1 MVWFI
6 RTMTSSIGKKLVMAC
21 TGLVFCLFLVVHLI
35 GNLTIYKGE
44 GAFSAYSERLRS
56 LGPVINVIEV
66 GLVVCALLHI
76 FFAILLY
83 FENLWAR
90 PVRYV
95 MKKNAGGRTIS
106 SRIMPYTGLYLL
118 IFVVIHLFTFLFAD
132 RTQQNI
138 FEIISHV
145 FSKPGYVIF
154 YLLTMVVAAFHVK
167 HGLWSAFQ
175 TIGADHPKYMPLIQG
190 ASLIFSLIVGVG
202 FGSIPLFIF
211 SKT

>member
-21 TGLVFCLFLVVHLI
+21 TGLIFCLFLVVHLI
-35 GNLTIYKGE
+35 GNLTIYSGG
-44 GAFSAYSERLRS
+44 GAFNAYSERLRS
-56 LGPVINVIEV
+56 LGLVINVIEV

-90 PVRYV
+90 PVGYV
-95 MKKNAGGRTIS
+95 MKKSAGGQTIS
-106 SRIMPYTGLYLL
+106 SRIMPYTGLYMI
-118 IFVVIHLFTFLFAD
+118 IFVVIHLFTFRFVD

-138 FEIISHV
+138 FEIISHL

-154 YLLTMVVAAFHVK
+154 YVLTTVVAAFHVK

-202 FGSIPLFIF
+202 FGSIPLFIL

>member
-21 TGLVFCLFLVVHLI
+21 TGLIFCLFLGVHLI
-35 GNLTIYKGE
+35 GNLTIYIGE
-44 GAFSAYSERLRS
+44 GAFNAYSERLRS
-56 LGPVINVIEV
+56 LGLVIKVIEV

-90 PVRYV
+90 PVRYR
-95 MKKNAGGRTIS
+95 MKKNAGGQTIS

-118 IFVVIHLFTFLFAD
+118 IFVVIHLFTFPFAD

-145 FSKPGYVIF
+145 FSKPVYVIF
-154 YLLTMVVAAFHVK
+154 YVLTMVVAAFHVK

-202 FGSIPLFIF
+202 FGSIPLFIL